1 MELSGGQKS
10 LLSISLILA
19 QVRYNPFCLYI
30 FDEARARHRST
41 RHSMR
46 RTRRVSSR

>member
-30 FDEARARHRST
+30 FDEARALEGVHGT
-41 RHSMR
+41 DR
-46 RTRRVSSR
+46 RGPR